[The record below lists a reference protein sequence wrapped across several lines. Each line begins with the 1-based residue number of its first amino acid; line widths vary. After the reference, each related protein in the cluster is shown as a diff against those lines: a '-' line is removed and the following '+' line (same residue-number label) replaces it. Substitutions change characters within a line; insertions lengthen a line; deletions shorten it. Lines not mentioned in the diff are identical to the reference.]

1 MRPGSCAPVAGA
13 HVHAPVRVRLR
24 HTSAV
29 STVVDDS
36 RVFAFGR
43 SGATGSGAAAVGG
56 ATGSVLDVGVAVAVS
71 GAAGRGC
78 GGGSA
83 GTGDGVG
90 GGAALV
96 DGSGA
101 ALVDGGGDV
110 DAVRS
115 RDGFELNKYHPPTS
129 SRTNTASTAA
139 IAGARDGSPM
149 AAGALSVRG
158 DNGTADDERSGKS
171 SSDGGAAARGG
182 GGAAGFGTPA
192 FGAAGFGGAGG
203 GGAGRGGG
211 ADDAVGARADEAVGA
226 GDEATGGVSL
236 NGMPRAVQN
245 CSRFSRLVVTNGSLA
260 GKVDV
265 AMPCARR

>member
-1 MRPGSCAPVAGA
+1 M
-13 HVHAPVRVRLR
+13 
-24 HTSAV
+24 
-29 STVVDDS
+29 D
-36 RVFAFGR
+36 
-43 SGATGSGAAAVGG
+43 GG
-56 ATGSVLDVGVAVAVS
+56 A
-71 GAAGRGC
+71 
-78 GGGSA
+78 
-83 GTGDGVG
+83 
-90 GGAALV
+90 
-96 DGSGA
+96 
-101 ALVDGGGDV
+101 

-139 IAGARDGSPM
+139 IAGARDGSPI

-182 GGAAGFGTPA
+182 GGAAGFGAAA

-211 ADDAVGARADEAVGA
+211 ADEALGAGADEAVGA

-236 NGMPRAVQN
+236 NRMPRAVQN

-260 GKVDV
+260 GKLDV
-265 AMPCARR
+265 AMVYARR